1 MNPLEPD
8 PYLKTALEAAARATQ
23 IVRESANVALEV
35 STKSSPRDL
44 VTQIDLQS
52 ERAIRE
58 IISRHHPDHS
68 VLGEEGGGTGGRT
81 DNSPYRWVVD
91 PVDGTSNFARGIPH
105 FAVSIGLEHAGQG
118 LLGVIANP
126 TLGDTYQATRAQGAF
141 KNGRRLVVSRCT
153 NLADAFITMSFSAD
167 TRVSDR
173 ATPVWNALLTRCQTL
188 RRMGST
194 ALELALLAE
203 GKIDAFVG
211 FGQGAW
217 DLAAGMVLVAE
228 AGGEV
233 RLFEDGATCIAS
245 SSGALLEQLEPLLYA
260 AS

>member
-1 MNPLEPD
+1 MTPPEADL
-8 PYLKTALEAAARATQ
+8 YLKTALEAATRAVQ
-23 IVRESANVALEV
+23 IVKESSLADLEI

-58 IISRHHPDHS
+58 TIRRRHPDHS
-68 VLGEEGGGTGGRT
+68 ILGEEGGHTGTG
-81 DNSPYRWVVD
+81 PYRWVVD
-91 PVDGTSNFARGIPH
+91 PIDGTSNFARGVPH
-105 FAVSIGLEHAGQG
+105 FAVSIGLERSGQG

-126 TLGDTYQATRAQGAF
+126 TLGDTYGAVQGQGAF
-141 KNGRRLVVSRCT
+141 KNGQRLSVSACT
-153 NLADAFITMSFSAD
+153 DLGDAFVTMSFSAD
-167 TRVSDR
+167 ARVSDR
-173 ATPVWNALLTRCQTL
+173 AGWMWNALLSRCQTL

-203 GKIDAFVG
+203 GKTDAFVG

-217 DLAAGMVLVAE
+217 DVAAGTVLVKE

-233 RLFEDGATCIAS
+233 GLFDGGATCIAAA
-245 SSGALLEQLEPLLYA
+245 SGRLLEQLEALLPV
-260 AS
+260 SG